1 MEGEMKLSL
10 FNKITKELEKE
21 IGQNWSEVTME
32 VIPADELRHPNDPS
46 LRIKHDIKSAGM
58 DWEIELNYNRSNYDE
73 IIPVRERSLSV
84 YYQVTL
90 KNGDKLSRSVH
101 IYENETIFG
110 HEPLHSHRASIQ
122 TEVNG
127 NVVARYRKD
136 LDLITADNKVS
147 KEIGWTIY
155 KAVTRP

>member
-1 MEGEMKLSL
+1 MKLSL
-10 FNKITKELEKE
+10 FNKNNKRTRKRDWAKL
-21 IGQNWSEVTME
+21 SEVTME

-155 KAVTRP
+155 KSSHRP